1 MAVAFNNVL
10 DKFFIGVVQSARAD
24 LLLVSFIQLFMNE
37 VSKYRYCW
45 PEVPVVG
52 GRTKDQ
58 IFCETL
64 TLEKKGK
71 YITSPDIKTTGKR
84 FGPCRD
90 NLFAT
95 KRKCYV
101 THDLQY
107 FCHPFKTDWNNRRFS
122 LKKELC
128 GNLLGCAGFFAYCL
142 VQ

>member
-24 LLLVSFIQLFMNE
+24 LLLVSFIQLFMTE
-37 VSKYRYCW
+37 VSKYLYCW

-64 TLEKKGK
+64 TLEKRGK
-71 YITSPDIKTTGKR
+71 YITFPDIKTTGKR
-84 FGPCRD
+84 FGPCRG

-107 FCHPFKTDWNNRRFS
+107 FCHPLKTDWNNRRFS

-128 GNLLGCAGFFAYCL
+128 GNLLGCEGFFAHCL